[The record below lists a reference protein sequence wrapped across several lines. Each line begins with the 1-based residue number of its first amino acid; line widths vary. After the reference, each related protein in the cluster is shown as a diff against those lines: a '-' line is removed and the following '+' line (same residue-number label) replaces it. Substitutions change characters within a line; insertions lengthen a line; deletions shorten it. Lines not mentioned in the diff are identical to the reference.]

1 LSDIALKDRHRSSI
15 ESAAL
20 PQAMLLLKLPK
31 HPLGFRAHFAIERS
45 VIETGILELLAAPP

>member
-1 LSDIALKDRHRSSI
+1 LSGIASGITLKSCVRLFI

-31 HPLGFRAHFAIERS
+31 HPLGFRAHFAID
-45 VIETGILELLAAPP
+45 